1 MTSRGHS
8 LQALLHDYPIDL
20 VLNLHRA
27 ALENR
32 KAELKGRVLGL
43 SIAVMNALDM
53 AFGGGKGKILEN
65 WLKAVDA
72 PTDDR
77 KAGRSR
83 RRSSLSPGALAF
95 FGNLPVVRKTEKD

>member
-1 MTSRGHS
+1 MICRGHS
-8 LQALLHDYPIDL
+8 LENLLHEYPIDL

-43 SIAVMNALDM
+43 SIAVMDALDM
-53 AFGGGKGKILEN
+53 ALGGGKGKILET

-72 PTDDR
+72 PKDDR
-77 KAGRSR
+77 KAEGS
-83 RRSSLSPGALAF
+83 RRSSPSPKTLAF
-95 FGNLPVVRKTEKD
+95 FGGRPVVRKTDED